1 MTATQNTG
9 MAPREDAAFTFTANG
24 KRFYPQSGARL
35 SYASRTAATLFLPG
49 MPSGLIASGDT
60 VTVKYNGST
69 VFAGTLKKYTE
80 RTTRGLTVLDMKFAD
95 RWDILERRVFRQEW
109 KVAGEG
115 GASVSTR
122 SARLVLNVDELG
134 LPVMLPGQIGEI
146 CSYGGIMNSDG
157 GIPNIALPA
166 DVTENLTCADAIR
179 RLLRLFPQV
188 VAYYNAERNVVQ
200 FSVPDTS
207 KSPGWL
213 SEGRILSSAKQYT
226 AHPVVGVDIATES
239 VDKVVVDA
247 DGATVDMRAYT
258 HQTAGNVN
266 SDDCLHVFMPLA
278 GGSAS
283 SSWESLEVTTE
294 EMPLLST
301 PSFWRDKHPR
311 LANVPLSAISISEA
325 GRSSTTYDR
334 ITSNDIGALR
344 AFGLNAEVVHCH
356 CKATVTTEDDVE
368 EELYLTMDFTMTDAS
383 PGRHTRQIG
392 SSSMAGETLPEGLA
406 GAILAQRSEDLEEED
421 VEIALGEAFPTVG
434 ETLDGLVCQTVE
446 VDCDSRVARLHFGHP
461 DYLSAEDMRSLLNGF
476 RGRAY
481 ASNIP
486 QRGNTD
492 PGAGEAVDV
501 AGGIQPL
508 TTTEF
513 APGTKA
519 KTTVK
524 SSSGGGSIVLD
535 STKVGSGKKVDVHNL
550 KFTPSGASGPTTVKV
565 LADQD
570 IEIPPKD
577 EGDGW
582 KDHESETDS
591 NVTFAERNDKLYVG
605 VYYT

>member
-35 SYASRTAATLFLPG
+35 SYASRTAATLFMPG

-60 VTVKYNGST
+60 VTVKYNGAT

-80 RTTRGLTVLDMKFAD
+80 RTTRGLTVLDMTCAD

-157 GIPNIALPA
+157 GIPYIALPA

-213 SEGRILSSAKQYT
+213 SEGRILSRAKQYT

-239 VDKVVVDA
+239 VDTVVVDE

-301 PSFWRDKHPR
+301 PRFWRDKHPR
-311 LANVPLSAISISEA
+311 LANVPLNAISISEA

-368 EELYLTMDFTMTDAS
+368 EDLYLTMDFTMTDAS
-383 PGRHTRQIG
+383 PGRHTRQTG

-406 GAILAQRSEDLEEED
+406 NALLAQRSGNLEGED
-421 VEIALGEAFPTVG
+421 VEIALGAAFPTVG

-446 VDCDSRVARLHFGHP
+446 VDCDARVARLHFGHP
-461 DYLSAEDMRSLLNGF
+461 AYLSAEDMRSLLNGF
-476 RGRAY
+476 RGRGY

-492 PGAGEAVDV
+492 PGAGAAVDV
-501 AGGIQPL
+501 AGGIHPL

-513 APGTKA
+513 SPGTKA
-519 KTTVK
+519 KTTIKHVDDAAK
-524 SSSGGGSIVLD
+524 SGTIVLD
-535 STKVGSGKKVDVHNL
+535 ADKVDSGKTLEVQETVFAD
-550 KFTPSGASGPTTVKV
+550 GTTGKA
-565 LADQD
+565 LATHKM
-570 IEIPPKD
+570 EIC
-577 EGDGW
+577 
-582 KDHESETDS
+582 
-591 NVTFAERNDKLYVG
+591 YV
-605 VYYT
+605 

>member
-1 MTATQNTG
+1 MTAEQNTG

-69 VFAGTLKKYTE
+69 VFAGTLAKYTE
-80 RTTRGLTVLDMKFAD
+80 RTTRGLTVLDMTCAD

-115 GASVSTR
+115 GASVTTR

-157 GIPNIALPA
+157 GIPNVALPA
-166 DVTENLTCADAIR
+166 DVTENITCADAIR

-213 SEGRILSSAKQYT
+213 SEGRILSRAKQYT

-239 VDKVVVDA
+239 VDTVVVDE

-301 PSFWRDKHPR
+301 PSFWQEKHPR

-383 PGRHTRQIG
+383 PGRHTRQTG

-406 GAILAQRSEDLEEED
+406 AALLAQRSGNLEGED
-421 VEIALGEAFPTVG
+421 VEIALCEAFPTVG
-434 ETLDGLVCQTVE
+434 ETLDDLICQTVE
-446 VDCDSRVARLHFGHP
+446 VDCDTRVARLHFGHP
-461 DYLSAEDMRSLLNGF
+461 AYLSAEDMRSLLNGF
-476 RGRAY
+476 RGHAY

-492 PGAGEAVDV
+492 PGAGAAVDV
-501 AGGIQPL
+501 AGGIMPL

-519 KTTVK
+519 KTTIKHVDDAAK
-524 SSSGGGSIVLD
+524 SGAIVLD
-535 STKVGSGKKVDVHNL
+535 ADKVDSGKTVEVQEAVFAD
-550 KFTPSGASGPTTVKV
+550 GTTGEV
-565 LADQD
+565 LATHKL
-570 IEIPPKD
+570 EIC
-577 EGDGW
+577 
-582 KDHESETDS
+582 
-591 NVTFAERNDKLYVG
+591 YV
-605 VYYT
+605 

>member
-1 MTATQNTG
+1 MTAEQNTG

-69 VFAGTLKKYTE
+69 VFAGTLAKYTE
-80 RTTRGLTVLDMKFAD
+80 RTTRGLTVLDMTCAD

-115 GASVSTR
+115 GASVTTR

-157 GIPNIALPA
+157 GIPNVALPA
-166 DVTENLTCADAIR
+166 DVTENITCADAIR

-213 SEGRILSSAKQYT
+213 SEGRILSRAKQYT

-239 VDKVVVDA
+239 VDTVVVDE

-301 PSFWRDKHPR
+301 PSFWQEKHPR
-311 LANVPLSAISISEA
+311 LANVPLSAISISDA

-383 PGRHTRQIG
+383 PGRHTRQTG

-406 GAILAQRSEDLEEED
+406 AALLAQRSGNLEGED
-421 VEIALGEAFPTVG
+421 VEIALCEAFPTVG
-434 ETLDGLVCQTVE
+434 ETLDDLICQTVE
-446 VDCDSRVARLHFGHP
+446 VDCDTRVARLHFGHP
-461 DYLSAEDMRSLLNGF
+461 AYLSAEDMRSLLNGF
-476 RGRAY
+476 RGHAY

-492 PGAGEAVDV
+492 PGAGAAVDV
-501 AGGIQPL
+501 AGGIMPL

-519 KTTVK
+519 KTTIKHVDDAAK
-524 SSSGGGSIVLD
+524 SGAIVLD
-535 STKVGSGKKVDVHNL
+535 ADKVDSGKTVEVQEAVFAD
-550 KFTPSGASGPTTVKV
+550 GTTGEV
-565 LADQD
+565 LATHKL
-570 IEIPPKD
+570 EIC
-577 EGDGW
+577 
-582 KDHESETDS
+582 
-591 NVTFAERNDKLYVG
+591 YV
-605 VYYT
+605 

>member
-49 MPSGLIASGDT
+49 IPSGLIASGDT
-60 VTVKYNGST
+60 VAVKYNGST
-69 VFAGTLKKYTE
+69 VFAGTLAKYTE
-80 RTTRGLTVLDMKFAD
+80 RTVRGLTVLDMTFAD

-115 GASVSTR
+115 GASVTTR

-134 LPVMLPGQIGEI
+134 LPVMLNGQISDI
-146 CSYGGIMNSDG
+146 CSYGGIMMSDG
-157 GIPNIALPA
+157 GIPYIALPA

-179 RLLRLFPQV
+179 RLLRLFPHV
-188 VAYYNAERNVVQ
+188 VAYYKAELNVVQ
-200 FSVPDTS
+200 FSVPDKN

-213 SEGRILSSAKQYT
+213 SEGRILSRARQYT

-239 VDKVVVDA
+239 VDTVVVDE

-283 SSWESLEVTTE
+283 SSWEALEVTTE

-301 PSFWRDKHPR
+301 PGFWKEKHPR
-311 LANVPLSAISISEA
+311 LANVPLTAISISEA

-383 PGRHTRQIG
+383 PGRHTRQTG

-406 GAILAQRSEDLEEED
+406 AALLAQRSGELEGED
-421 VEIALGEAFPTVG
+421 VEIALGEAFPAVG

-461 DYLSAEDMRSLLNGF
+461 AYLSAEDMRSLLNGF
-476 RGRAY
+476 RGRGY

-492 PGAGEAVDV
+492 PGAGAAVDV

-519 KTTVK
+519 KMTIKHVDDAAT
-524 SSSGGGSIVLD
+524 SGAIVLD
-535 STKVGSGKKVDVHNL
+535 ADKVDSGK
-550 KFTPSGASGPTTVKV
+550 TVEVQEAVFADGRKGKA
-565 LADQD
+565 LATHKL
-570 IEIPPKD
+570 EIC
-577 EGDGW
+577 
-582 KDHESETDS
+582 
-591 NVTFAERNDKLYVG
+591 YV
-605 VYYT
+605 

>member
-49 MPSGLIASGDT
+49 MPSGLIASKDT

-80 RTTRGLTVLDMKFAD
+80 RTTRGLTVLDMTLKD

-122 SARLVLNVDELG
+122 SARVVLNVDELG

-157 GIPNIALPA
+157 GIPYVALPA

-179 RLLRLFPQV
+179 RLLRLFPHV

-213 SEGRILSSAKQYT
+213 SEGRILSRAKQYT

-239 VDKVVVDA
+239 VDTVVVDE

-301 PSFWRDKHPR
+301 PRFWQEKHPR

-383 PGRHTRQIG
+383 PGRHTRQTG

-406 GAILAQRSEDLEEED
+406 AALLAQRSGNLEGED

-446 VDCDSRVARLHFGHP
+446 VDCDTRVARLHFGHP

-476 RGRAY
+476 RGRGY

-492 PGAGEAVDV
+492 PGAGAAVDV

-519 KTTVK
+519 KTTIKHVDDAAK
-524 SSSGGGSIVLD
+524 SGAIVLD
-535 STKVGSGKKVDVHNL
+535 ADKVDSGKTVEVQEVVFAD
-550 KFTPSGASGPTTVKV
+550 GTTGKA
-565 LADQD
+565 LATHKM
-570 IEIPPKD
+570 EIC
-577 EGDGW
+577 
-582 KDHESETDS
+582 
-591 NVTFAERNDKLYVG
+591 YV
-605 VYYT
+605 

>member
-1 MTATQNTG
+1 MTAEQNTG

-35 SYASRTAATLFLPG
+35 SYASRTAARLFLPG

-69 VFAGTLKKYTE
+69 VFAGTLAKYTE
-80 RTTRGLTVLDMKFAD
+80 RTTRGLTVLDMTVAD

-115 GASVSTR
+115 GASVTTR

-146 CSYGGIMNSDG
+146 CSYGGIMMADG
-157 GIPNIALPA
+157 GIPYVALPA

-213 SEGRILSSAKQYT
+213 SEGRILSRAKQYT

-239 VDKVVVDA
+239 VDKVVVDE

-258 HQTAGNVN
+258 HQTAGNVK

-301 PSFWRDKHPR
+301 PSFWQEKHPR

-356 CKATVTTEDDVE
+356 CKATVTTPDDVE

-383 PGRHTRQIG
+383 PGRHTRQTG
-392 SSSMAGETLPEGLA
+392 SSSMAGEMLPEGLA
-406 GAILAQRSEDLEEED
+406 AALLAQRSGDLEGED
-421 VEIALGEAFPTVG
+421 VEIALGAAFPTVG
-434 ETLDGLVCQTVE
+434 ETLDGLICQTVE
-446 VDCDSRVARLHFGHP
+446 VDCDTRVARLHFGHP
-461 DYLSAEDMRSLLNGF
+461 AYLSAEDMRSLLNGF

-492 PGAGEAVDV
+492 PGAGAAVDV

-513 APGTKA
+513 SPGTKA
-519 KTTVK
+519 KTTIKHVDDAAK
-524 SSSGGGSIVLD
+524 SGTIVLD
-535 STKVGSGKKVDVHNL
+535 ADKVDSGKTLEV
-550 KFTPSGASGPTTVKV
+550 
-565 LADQD
+565 QD
-570 IEIPPKD
+570 IVFSDGTMGKALATHKLEIC
-577 EGDGW
+577 
-582 KDHESETDS
+582 
-591 NVTFAERNDKLYVG
+591 YI
-605 VYYT
+605 

>member
-60 VTVKYNGST
+60 VMVKYNGST
-69 VFAGTLKKYTE
+69 VFAGTLAKYTE
-80 RTTRGLTVLDMKFAD
+80 RTTRGLTVLDMTCAD

-115 GASVSTR
+115 GASVTTR

-146 CSYGGIMNSDG
+146 CSYGGIMMSDG
-157 GIPNIALPA
+157 GIPYVALPA

-179 RLLRLFPQV
+179 RLLRWFPQV

-213 SEGRILSSAKQYT
+213 SEGRILSRAKQYT

-239 VDKVVVDA
+239 VDTVVVDK

-283 SSWESLEVTTE
+283 TSWESLEVTTE

-301 PSFWRDKHPR
+301 PRFWQEKHPR

-344 AFGLNAEVVHCH
+344 AFGLNAEIVHCH

-383 PGRHTRQIG
+383 PGRHTRQTG

-406 GAILAQRSEDLEEED
+406 AALLAQRSGELEGED

-446 VDCDSRVARLHFGHP
+446 VDCDTRVARLHFGHP

-492 PGAGEAVDV
+492 PGAGAAVDV

-519 KTTVK
+519 KTTIKHVDDAAT
-524 SSSGGGSIVLD
+524 SGAIVLD
-535 STKVGSGKKVDVHNL
+535 ADKVDSGKTLEVQEAVFAD
-550 KFTPSGASGPTTVKV
+550 GTTGKA
-565 LADQD
+565 LATHKM
-570 IEIPPKD
+570 EIC
-577 EGDGW
+577 
-582 KDHESETDS
+582 
-591 NVTFAERNDKLYVG
+591 YV
-605 VYYT
+605 

>member
-1 MTATQNTG
+1 MTAEQNTG

-69 VFAGTLKKYTE
+69 VFAGTLAKYTE
-80 RTTRGLTVLDMKFAD
+80 RTTRGLTVLDMTCAD

-115 GASVSTR
+115 GASVTTR

-157 GIPNIALPA
+157 GIPNVALPA
-166 DVTENLTCADAIR
+166 DVTENITCADAIR

-213 SEGRILSSAKQYT
+213 SEGRILSRAKQYT

-239 VDKVVVDA
+239 VDTVVVDE

-301 PSFWRDKHPR
+301 PSFWQEKHPR
-311 LANVPLSAISISEA
+311 LANVPLSAISISDA

-383 PGRHTRQIG
+383 PGRHTRQTG

-406 GAILAQRSEDLEEED
+406 AALLAQRSGNLEGED
-421 VEIALGEAFPTVG
+421 VEIALCEAFPTVG
-434 ETLDGLVCQTVE
+434 ETLDDLICQTVE
-446 VDCDSRVARLHFGHP
+446 VDCDTRVARLHFGHP
-461 DYLSAEDMRSLLNGF
+461 AYLSAEDMRSLLNGF
-476 RGRAY
+476 RGHAY

-492 PGAGEAVDV
+492 PGAGAAVDV

-513 APGTKA
+513 SPGTKA
-519 KTTVK
+519 KMTIKHVDDAAK
-524 SSSGGGSIVLD
+524 SGTIVLD
-535 STKVGSGKKVDVHNL
+535 ADKVDSGKTLEVQEAVFAD
-550 KFTPSGASGPTTVKV
+550 GTTGKA
-565 LADQD
+565 LATHKM
-570 IEIPPKD
+570 EIC
-577 EGDGW
+577 
-582 KDHESETDS
+582 
-591 NVTFAERNDKLYVG
+591 YV
-605 VYYT
+605 

>member
-69 VFAGTLKKYTE
+69 VFAGTLAKYTE
-80 RTTRGLTVLDMKFAD
+80 RTTRGLTVLDMTFAD

-115 GASVSTR
+115 GASVTTR
-122 SARLVLNVDELG
+122 SARLVLNVDALG
-134 LPVMLPGQIGEI
+134 SGPVMLNGQIGEI
-146 CSYGGIMNSDG
+146 CSYGGIMSSDG
-157 GIPNIALPA
+157 GIPYIALPA
-166 DVTENLTCADAIR
+166 DVTENITCADAIR
-179 RLLRLFPQV
+179 RLLRWFPQV

-213 SEGRILSSAKQYT
+213 SEGRILSRAKQYT

-239 VDKVVVDA
+239 VDTVVVDA

-266 SDDCLHVFMPLA
+266 ADDCLHVFMPLA

-283 SSWESLEVTTE
+283 TSWESLEVTTE
-294 EMPLLST
+294 DNPDESDHL
-301 PSFWRDKHPR
+301 WWEEKHPR
-311 LANVPLSAISISEA
+311 LHNIGSAVVSVVSS
-325 GRSSTTYDR
+325 GRSSSTYER
-334 ITSNDIGALR
+334 IAKNDVGALR
-344 AFGLNAEVVHCH
+344 AFGFGAEVVRFWAIV
-356 CKATVTTEDDVE
+356 KVESEDDVE

-383 PGRHTRQIG
+383 PGRHTRQTG
-392 SSSMAGETLPEGLA
+392 SSSIAGETLPEGLA
-406 GAILAQRSEDLEEED
+406 AALLAQRSGELEGED
-421 VEIALGEAFPTVG
+421 VEIALGEAFPLVG

-461 DYLSAEDMRSLLNGF
+461 AYLSAEDMRSLLNGF

-486 QRGNTD
+486 QRDNTD
-492 PGAGEAVDV
+492 PSAGAAVDV
-501 AGGIQPL
+501 AGGIMPL
-508 TTTEF
+508 TATEF
-513 APGTKA
+513 SPGTKA
-519 KTTVK
+519 KTTIKHMDDAAK
-524 SSSGGGSIVLD
+524 SGTIVLD
-535 STKVGSGKKVDVHNL
+535 ADKVDSGKTVEVKEAVFAD
-550 KFTPSGASGPTTVKV
+550 GTTGKV
-565 LADQD
+565 LATHKL
-570 IEIPPKD
+570 EIC
-577 EGDGW
+577 
-582 KDHESETDS
+582 
-591 NVTFAERNDKLYVG
+591 YI
-605 VYYT
+605 

>member
-1 MTATQNTG
+1 MTADQNTG

-49 MPSGLIASGDT
+49 MPSGLIASKDT
-60 VTVKYNGST
+60 VTVKYNGTT
-69 VFAGTLKKYTE
+69 VFAGTLAKYTE
-80 RTTRGLTVLDMKFAD
+80 RTVRGLTVLDMKFAD

-115 GASVSTR
+115 GASVTTR

-146 CSYGGIMNSDG
+146 CSYGGIMMADG
-157 GIPNIALPA
+157 GIPYIALPA

-207 KSPGWL
+207 QSPGWL
-213 SEGRILSSAKQYT
+213 SEGRILSRAKQYT

-239 VDKVVVDA
+239 VDTVVVDK

-283 SSWESLEVTTE
+283 TSWESLEVTTE

-368 EELYLTMDFTMTDAS
+368 EDLYLTMDFTMTDAS
-383 PGRHTRQIG
+383 PGRHTRQTG

-406 GAILAQRSEDLEEED
+406 AALLAQRSGELEGED

-492 PGAGEAVDV
+492 PGAGAAVDV

-519 KTTVK
+519 KTTIKHVDDAAT
-524 SSSGGGSIVLD
+524 SGAIVLD
-535 STKVGSGKKVDVHNL
+535 ADKVDSGKTLEVQEAVFAD
-550 KFTPSGASGPTTVKV
+550 GTTGKA
-565 LADQD
+565 LATHKM
-570 IEIPPKD
+570 EIC
-577 EGDGW
+577 
-582 KDHESETDS
+582 
-591 NVTFAERNDKLYVG
+591 YV
-605 VYYT
+605 

>member
-49 MPSGLIASGDT
+49 MPSGLIASKDT

-80 RTTRGLTVLDMKFAD
+80 RTTRGLTVLDMTVAD

-122 SARLVLNVDELG
+122 SARVVLNVDELG

-157 GIPNIALPA
+157 GIPYVALPA

-179 RLLRLFPQV
+179 RLLRLFPHV

-213 SEGRILSSAKQYT
+213 SEGRILSRAKQYT

-239 VDKVVVDA
+239 VDTVVVDE

-301 PSFWRDKHPR
+301 PRFWQEKHPR

-383 PGRHTRQIG
+383 PGRHTRQTG

-406 GAILAQRSEDLEEED
+406 AALLAQRSGNLEGED

-446 VDCDSRVARLHFGHP
+446 VDCDTRVARLHFGHP

-476 RGRAY
+476 RGRGY

-492 PGAGEAVDV
+492 PGAGAAVDV

-513 APGTKA
+513 SPGTKA
-519 KTTVK
+519 KTTIKHVDDAAK
-524 SSSGGGSIVLD
+524 SGAIVLD
-535 STKVGSGKKVDVHNL
+535 ADKVDSGKTVEVQEVVFAD
-550 KFTPSGASGPTTVKV
+550 GTTGKA
-565 LADQD
+565 LATHKM
-570 IEIPPKD
+570 EIC
-577 EGDGW
+577 
-582 KDHESETDS
+582 
-591 NVTFAERNDKLYVG
+591 YV
-605 VYYT
+605 

>member
-60 VTVKYNGST
+60 VTVKYNGTT
-69 VFAGTLKKYTE
+69 VFAGTLSKYTE
-80 RTTRGLTVLDMKFAD
+80 RTVRGLTVLDTTFKD

-115 GASVSTR
+115 GASVTTR

-146 CSYGGIMNSDG
+146 CSYGGIMMADG
-157 GIPNIALPA
+157 GIPYIALPA
-166 DVTENLTCADAIR
+166 DVKENITCADAIR

-213 SEGRILSSAKQYT
+213 SEGRILSRAKQYT

-239 VDKVVVDA
+239 VDKVVVDE

-283 SSWESLEVTTE
+283 TSWESLEVTTE

-301 PSFWRDKHPR
+301 PRFWQEKHPR

-383 PGRHTRQIG
+383 PGRHTRQTG

-406 GAILAQRSEDLEEED
+406 AALLAQRSGNLEGED
-421 VEIALGEAFPTVG
+421 VEIALGAAFPTVG

-446 VDCDSRVARLHFGHP
+446 VDCDARVARLHFGHP

-519 KTTVK
+519 KTTIKHVDDAAT
-524 SSSGGGSIVLD
+524 SGAIVLD
-535 STKVGSGKKVDVHNL
+535 ADKVDSGKTLEVQEAVFAD
-550 KFTPSGASGPTTVKV
+550 GTTGKA
-565 LADQD
+565 LATHKL
-570 IEIPPKD
+570 EIC
-577 EGDGW
+577 
-582 KDHESETDS
+582 
-591 NVTFAERNDKLYVG
+591 YV
-605 VYYT
+605 

>member
-1 MTATQNTG
+1 MTAEQNTG

-60 VTVKYNGST
+60 VTVKYNGTT
-69 VFAGTLKKYTE
+69 VFAGTLSKYTE
-80 RTTRGLTVLDMKFAD
+80 RTVRGLTVLDTTFKD

-146 CSYGGIMNSDG
+146 CSYGGIMSSDG
-157 GIPNIALPA
+157 GIPYVALPA

-213 SEGRILSSAKQYT
+213 SEGRILSRAKQYT

-239 VDKVVVDA
+239 VDKVVVDE

-301 PSFWRDKHPR
+301 PSFWQEKHPR

-383 PGRHTRQIG
+383 PGRHTRQTG

-406 GAILAQRSEDLEEED
+406 AALLAQRSGELEGED

-446 VDCDSRVARLHFGHP
+446 VDCDTRVARLHFGHP
-461 DYLSAEDMRSLLNGF
+461 AYLSAEDMRSLLNGF

-492 PGAGEAVDV
+492 PGAGAAVDV
-501 AGGIQPL
+501 AGGIMPL

-519 KTTVK
+519 KTTIKHVDDAAK
-524 SSSGGGSIVLD
+524 SGAIVLD
-535 STKVGSGKKVDVHNL
+535 ADKVDSGKTLEVQEAVFAD
-550 KFTPSGASGPTTVKV
+550 GTTGKA
-565 LADQD
+565 LATHKM
-570 IEIPPKD
+570 EIC
-577 EGDGW
+577 
-582 KDHESETDS
+582 
-591 NVTFAERNDKLYVG
+591 YV
-605 VYYT
+605 

>member
-9 MAPREDAAFTFTANG
+9 MAPREDAAFVFTASG

-49 MPSGLIASGDT
+49 MPSGLIASKDT
-60 VTVKYNGST
+60 VTVKYNGTT
-69 VFAGTLKKYTE
+69 VFAGTLAKYTE
-80 RTTRGLTVLDMKFAD
+80 RTVRGLTVLDMKFAD

-115 GASVSTR
+115 GASVTTR

-146 CSYGGIMNSDG
+146 CSYGGIMMADG
-157 GIPNIALPA
+157 GIPYIALPA
-166 DVTENLTCADAIR
+166 DVTENITCADAIR

-207 KSPGWL
+207 QSPGWL
-213 SEGRILSSAKQYT
+213 SEGRILSRAKQYT

-239 VDKVVVDA
+239 VDTVVVDK

-283 SSWESLEVTTE
+283 TSWESLEVTTE

-368 EELYLTMDFTMTDAS
+368 EDLYLTMDFTMTDAS
-383 PGRHTRQIG
+383 PGRHTRQTG

-406 GAILAQRSEDLEEED
+406 AALLAQRSGELEGED

-434 ETLDGLVCQTVE
+434 ETLDDLVCQTVE
-446 VDCDSRVARLHFGHP
+446 VDCDTRVARLHFGHP
-461 DYLSAEDMRSLLNGF
+461 AYLSAEDMRSLLNGF

-492 PGAGEAVDV
+492 PGAGAAVDV

-519 KTTVK
+519 KTTIKHVDDAAT
-524 SSSGGGSIVLD
+524 SGAIVLD
-535 STKVGSGKKVDVHNL
+535 ADKVDSGKTLEVQEAVFAD
-550 KFTPSGASGPTTVKV
+550 GTTGKA
-565 LADQD
+565 LATHKM
-570 IEIPPKD
+570 EIC
-577 EGDGW
+577 
-582 KDHESETDS
+582 
-591 NVTFAERNDKLYVG
+591 YV
-605 VYYT
+605 

>member
-60 VTVKYNGST
+60 VTVKYNGAT
-69 VFAGTLKKYTE
+69 VFAGTLAKYTE
-80 RTTRGLTVLDMKFAD
+80 RTTRGLTVLGMAFAD
-95 RWDILERRVFRQEW
+95 GWDVLERRVFRQEW

-115 GASVSTR
+115 GASVTTR

-134 LPVMLPGQIGEI
+134 LPVMLPGQIGDI
-146 CSYGGIMNSDG
+146 CSYGGIMMSDG
-157 GIPNIALPA
+157 GIPNVALPA
-166 DVTENLTCADAIR
+166 DVAENLTCADAIR
-179 RLLRLFPQV
+179 RLLRLFPHV

-213 SEGRILSSAKQYT
+213 SEGRILSRARQYT

-239 VDKVVVDA
+239 VDTVVVDE

-301 PSFWRDKHPR
+301 PGFWKEKHPR

-383 PGRHTRQIG
+383 PGRHTRQTG

-406 GAILAQRSEDLEEED
+406 AALLAQRSGELEGED
-421 VEIALGEAFPTVG
+421 VEIALGKAFPTVG
-434 ETLDGLVCQTVE
+434 ETLDGLICQTVE
-446 VDCDSRVARLHFGHP
+446 VDCDARVARLHFGHP
-461 DYLSAEDMRSLLNGF
+461 AYLSAEDMRSLLNGF

-492 PGAGEAVDV
+492 PGDGEAVDV

-519 KTTVK
+519 KTTIKHVDDAAT
-524 SSSGGGSIVLD
+524 SGAIVLD
-535 STKVGSGKKVDVHNL
+535 ADKVDSGKTLEVQEAVFAD
-550 KFTPSGASGPTTVKV
+550 GTTGKA
-565 LADQD
+565 LATHKM
-570 IEIPPKD
+570 EIC
-577 EGDGW
+577 
-582 KDHESETDS
+582 
-591 NVTFAERNDKLYVG
+591 YV
-605 VYYT
+605 

>member
-1 MTATQNTG
+1 MTAEQNTG

-49 MPSGLIASGDT
+49 MPSGLIASKDT
-60 VTVKYNGST
+60 VTVKYNGTT
-69 VFAGTLKKYTE
+69 VFAGTLAKYTE
-80 RTTRGLTVLDMKFAD
+80 RTVRGLTVLDMKFAD

-115 GASVSTR
+115 GASVTTR

-157 GIPNIALPA
+157 GIPNVALPA
-166 DVTENLTCADAIR
+166 DVTENITCADAIR

-213 SEGRILSSAKQYT
+213 SEGRILSRAKQYT

-239 VDKVVVDA
+239 VDTVVVDE

-283 SSWESLEVTTE
+283 TSWESLEVTTE

-301 PSFWRDKHPR
+301 PSFWQEKHPR
-311 LANVPLSAISISEA
+311 LANVPLSAISISDA

-383 PGRHTRQIG
+383 PGRHTRQTG

-406 GAILAQRSEDLEEED
+406 AALLAQRSGELEGED
-421 VEIALGEAFPTVG
+421 VEIALGAAFPTVG

-492 PGAGEAVDV
+492 PGAGAAVDV

-513 APGTKA
+513 APGTKS
-519 KTTVK
+519 KTTIKHVDDAAT
-524 SSSGGGSIVLD
+524 SGAIVLD
-535 STKVGSGKKVDVHNL
+535 ADKVDSGKTLEVQEAVFAD
-550 KFTPSGASGPTTVKV
+550 GTTGKA
-565 LADQD
+565 LATHKM
-570 IEIPPKD
+570 EIC
-577 EGDGW
+577 
-582 KDHESETDS
+582 
-591 NVTFAERNDKLYVG
+591 YV
-605 VYYT
+605 

>member
-9 MAPREDAAFTFTANG
+9 MAPREDSAFTFTANG

-49 MPSGLIASGDT
+49 MPSGLIASKDT

-69 VFAGTLKKYTE
+69 VFAGTLSKYTE
-80 RTTRGLTVLDMKFAD
+80 RTMRGLTVLDMTFAD
-95 RWDILERRVFRQEW
+95 GWDILERRVFRQTW
-109 KVAGEG
+109 KVAGGG
-115 GASVSTR
+115 GASVETS
-122 SARLVLNVDELG
+122 SARVVLNVDALG
-134 LPVMLPGQIGEI
+134 LPVTLSAQINDV
-146 CSYGGIMNSDG
+146 CSEGGCMMSDG
-157 GIPNIALPA
+157 GIPAVTLPSDVAENI
-166 DVTENLTCADAIR
+166 TCADAIR
-179 RLLRLFPQV
+179 RLLRLFPHV
-188 VAYYNAERNVVQ
+188 VAYYDAQGGVVE
-200 FSVPDTS
+200 FSIPNTS

-213 SEGRILSSAKQYT
+213 SEGRILSRSKQYT

-239 VDKVVVDA
+239 VDTVVVGA

-266 SDDCLHVFMPLA
+266 ADDCLHVFMPLA

-301 PSFWRDKHPR
+301 PRFWKEKHPR
-311 LANVPLSAISISEA
+311 LANVALNAISISEA

-334 ITSNDIGALR
+334 ITSNDIGSLR

-383 PGRHTRQIG
+383 PGRHTRQTG

-406 GAILAQRSEDLEEED
+406 AAILAQRSGELEGED

-446 VDCDSRVARLHFGHP
+446 VDCDSRVARLNFGHP
-461 DYLSAEDMRSLLNGF
+461 AYLSAEDMRNLLNGF
-476 RGRAY
+476 RGRGY
-481 ASNIP
+481 ASNVP
-486 QRGNTD
+486 QRDNTD
-492 PGAGEAVDV
+492 PGAGAAVAV

-513 APGTKA
+513 SPGTKA
-519 KTTVK
+519 KTTIKHVDDAAK
-524 SSSGGGSIVLD
+524 SGTIVLD
-535 STKVGSGKKVDVHNL
+535 ADKVDSGKTVEVQEAVFAD
-550 KFTPSGASGPTTVKV
+550 GTTGKA
-565 LADQD
+565 LATQAL
-570 IEIPPKD
+570 EIC
-577 EGDGW
+577 
-582 KDHESETDS
+582 
-591 NVTFAERNDKLYVG
+591 YV
-605 VYYT
+605 

>member
-1 MTATQNTG
+1 MTAEQNTG

-60 VTVKYNGST
+60 VTVKYNGTT

-80 RTTRGLTVLDMKFAD
+80 RTTRGLTVLDMTVAD

-122 SARLVLNVDELG
+122 SARVVLNVDELG

-146 CSYGGIMNSDG
+146 CSYGGIMMSDG
-157 GIPNIALPA
+157 GIPYVALPA

-179 RLLRLFPQV
+179 RLLRLFPHV

-213 SEGRILSSAKQYT
+213 SEGRILSRAKQYT

-239 VDKVVVDA
+239 VDKVVVDE
-247 DGATVDMRAYT
+247 DGTAVDMRAYT

-301 PSFWRDKHPR
+301 PRFWKEKHPR
-311 LANVPLSAISISEA
+311 LANVALSAISISEA

-344 AFGLNAEVVHCH
+344 AFGLNAEIVHCH

-383 PGRHTRQIG
+383 PGRHTRQTG

-406 GAILAQRSEDLEEED
+406 AALLAQRSGNLEGED
-421 VEIALGEAFPTVG
+421 VEIALGAAFPTVG

-446 VDCDSRVARLHFGHP
+446 VDCDARVARLHFGHP
-461 DYLSAEDMRSLLNGF
+461 AYLSAEDMRSLMNGF
-476 RGRAY
+476 RGRGY

-492 PGAGEAVDV
+492 PGAGAAVDV

-513 APGTKA
+513 SPGTKA
-519 KTTVK
+519 KMTIKHVDDAAK
-524 SSSGGGSIVLD
+524 SGTIVLD
-535 STKVGSGKKVDVHNL
+535 ADKVDSGKTLEVQEAVFAD
-550 KFTPSGASGPTTVKV
+550 GTTGKA
-565 LADQD
+565 LATHKM
-570 IEIPPKD
+570 EIC
-577 EGDGW
+577 
-582 KDHESETDS
+582 
-591 NVTFAERNDKLYVG
+591 YV
-605 VYYT
+605 

>member
-1 MTATQNTG
+1 MTADQNTG

-49 MPSGLIASGDT
+49 MPSGLIASKDT
-60 VTVKYNGST
+60 VTVKYNGTT
-69 VFAGTLKKYTE
+69 VFAGTLAKYTE
-80 RTTRGLTVLDMKFAD
+80 RTVRGLTVLDMKFAD

-115 GASVSTR
+115 GASVTTR

-146 CSYGGIMNSDG
+146 CSYGGIMMADG
-157 GIPNIALPA
+157 GIPYIALPA
-166 DVTENLTCADAIR
+166 DVTENITCADAIR

-207 KSPGWL
+207 QSPGWL
-213 SEGRILSSAKQYT
+213 SEGRILSRAKQYT

-239 VDKVVVDA
+239 VDTVVVDK

-283 SSWESLEVTTE
+283 TSWESLEVTTE

-368 EELYLTMDFTMTDAS
+368 EDLYLTMDFTMTDAS
-383 PGRHTRQIG
+383 PGRHTRQTG

-406 GAILAQRSEDLEEED
+406 AALLAQRSGELEGED

-434 ETLDGLVCQTVE
+434 ETLDDLVCQTVE
-446 VDCDSRVARLHFGHP
+446 VDCDTRVARLHFGHP

-476 RGRAY
+476 RGRGY

-519 KTTVK
+519 KTTIKHVDDAAT
-524 SSSGGGSIVLD
+524 SGAIVLD
-535 STKVGSGKKVDVHNL
+535 ADKVDSGKTLEVQEAVFAD
-550 KFTPSGASGPTTVKV
+550 GTTGKA
-565 LADQD
+565 LATHKM
-570 IEIPPKD
+570 EIC
-577 EGDGW
+577 
-582 KDHESETDS
+582 
-591 NVTFAERNDKLYVG
+591 YV
-605 VYYT
+605 

>member
-60 VTVKYNGST
+60 VTVKYNGTT
-69 VFAGTLKKYTE
+69 VFAGTLSKYTE
-80 RTTRGLTVLDMKFAD
+80 RTVRGLTVLDTTFKD

-115 GASVSTR
+115 GASVTTR

-146 CSYGGIMNSDG
+146 CSYGGIMMADG
-157 GIPNIALPA
+157 GIPYIALPA
-166 DVTENLTCADAIR
+166 DVKENITCADAIR

-213 SEGRILSSAKQYT
+213 SEGRILSRAKQYT

-239 VDKVVVDA
+239 VDKVVVDE

-301 PSFWRDKHPR
+301 PSFWQEKHPR

-383 PGRHTRQIG
+383 PGRHTRQTG

-406 GAILAQRSEDLEEED
+406 AALLAQRSGNLEGED
-421 VEIALGEAFPTVG
+421 VEIALGAAFPTVG
-434 ETLDGLVCQTVE
+434 ETLDDLICQTVE
-446 VDCDSRVARLHFGHP
+446 VDCDTRVARLHFGHP
-461 DYLSAEDMRSLLNGF
+461 AYLSAEDMRSLLNGF

-519 KTTVK
+519 KTTIKHVDDAAT
-524 SSSGGGSIVLD
+524 SGAIVLD
-535 STKVGSGKKVDVHNL
+535 ADKVDSGKTLEVQEAVFAD
-550 KFTPSGASGPTTVKV
+550 GTTGKA
-565 LADQD
+565 LATHKL
-570 IEIPPKD
+570 EIC
-577 EGDGW
+577 
-582 KDHESETDS
+582 
-591 NVTFAERNDKLYVG
+591 YV
-605 VYYT
+605 

>member
-1 MTATQNTG
+1 MTAEQNTG

-69 VFAGTLKKYTE
+69 VFAGTLAKYTE
-80 RTTRGLTVLDMKFAD
+80 RTTRGLTVLDMTCAD

-115 GASVSTR
+115 GASVTTR

-157 GIPNIALPA
+157 GIPNVALPA
-166 DVTENLTCADAIR
+166 DVTENITCADAIR

-213 SEGRILSSAKQYT
+213 SEGRILSRAKQYT

-239 VDKVVVDA
+239 VDTVVVDE

-301 PSFWRDKHPR
+301 PSFWQEKHPR

-383 PGRHTRQIG
+383 PGRHTRQTG

-406 GAILAQRSEDLEEED
+406 AALLAQRSGNLEGED
-421 VEIALGEAFPTVG
+421 VEIALCEAFPTVG
-434 ETLDGLVCQTVE
+434 ETLDDLICQTVE
-446 VDCDSRVARLHFGHP
+446 VDCDTRVARLHFGHP
-461 DYLSAEDMRSLLNGF
+461 AYLSAEDMRSLLNGF
-476 RGRAY
+476 RGHAY

-492 PGAGEAVDV
+492 PGAGAAVDV
-501 AGGIQPL
+501 AGGIMPL

-519 KTTVK
+519 KTTIKHVDDAAK
-524 SSSGGGSIVLD
+524 SGTIVLD
-535 STKVGSGKKVDVHNL
+535 ADKVDSGKTVEVQEAVFAD
-550 KFTPSGASGPTTVKV
+550 GTTGEV
-565 LADQD
+565 LATHKL
-570 IEIPPKD
+570 EIC
-577 EGDGW
+577 
-582 KDHESETDS
+582 
-591 NVTFAERNDKLYVG
+591 YV
-605 VYYT
+605 

>member
-49 MPSGLIASGDT
+49 IPSGLIASGDT
-60 VTVKYNGST
+60 VAVKYNGST
-69 VFAGTLKKYTE
+69 VFAGTLAKYTE
-80 RTTRGLTVLDMKFAD
+80 RTVRGLTVLDMKFAD

-115 GASVSTR
+115 GASVTTR

-134 LPVMLPGQIGEI
+134 LPVMLNGQISDI
-146 CSYGGIMNSDG
+146 CSYGGIMMSDG
-157 GIPNIALPA
+157 GIPYIALPA

-179 RLLRLFPQV
+179 RLLRLFPHV
-188 VAYYNAERNVVQ
+188 VAYYKAELNVVQ

-213 SEGRILSSAKQYT
+213 SEGRILSRARQYT

-239 VDKVVVDA
+239 VDTVVVDE

-294 EMPLLST
+294 EMPPLST
-301 PSFWRDKHPR
+301 PGFWKEKHPR
-311 LANVPLSAISISEA
+311 LANVPLTAISISEA

-383 PGRHTRQIG
+383 PGRHTRQTG

-406 GAILAQRSEDLEEED
+406 AALLAQRSGELEGED
-421 VEIALGEAFPTVG
+421 VEIALGEAFPAVG

-461 DYLSAEDMRSLLNGF
+461 AYLSAEDMRSLLNGF
-476 RGRAY
+476 RGRGY

-492 PGAGEAVDV
+492 PGAGAAVDV

-519 KTTVK
+519 KMTIKHVDDAAT
-524 SSSGGGSIVLD
+524 SGAIVLD
-535 STKVGSGKKVDVHNL
+535 ADKVDSGK
-550 KFTPSGASGPTTVKV
+550 TVEVQEAVFADGRKGKA
-565 LADQD
+565 LATHKL
-570 IEIPPKD
+570 EIC
-577 EGDGW
+577 
-582 KDHESETDS
+582 
-591 NVTFAERNDKLYVG
+591 YV
-605 VYYT
+605 

>member
-9 MAPREDAAFTFTANG
+9 MAPREDSAFTFTANG
-24 KRFYPQSGARL
+24 TRFYPQSGARL

-49 MPSGLIASGDT
+49 MPSGLIASSDT

-69 VFAGTLKKYTE
+69 VFAGTLSKYTE
-80 RTTRGLTVLDMKFAD
+80 RTVRGLTVLDMTFAD
-95 RWDILERRVFRQEW
+95 GWDILERRVFRQTW
-109 KVAGEG
+109 KVAGAG
-115 GASVSTR
+115 GASVDTS
-122 SARLVLNVDELG
+122 SARVVLNVDALG
-134 LPVMLPGQIGEI
+134 LPVTLTAQINDV
-146 CSYGGIMNSDG
+146 CSEGGCMMADG
-157 GIPNIALPA
+157 GIPAVTLPSDVAENI
-166 DVTENLTCADAIR
+166 TCADAIR
-179 RLLRLFPQV
+179 RLLRLFPHV
-188 VAYYNAERNVVQ
+188 VAYYDAQGGVVE
-200 FSVPDTS
+200 FSIPNTS

-213 SEGRILSSAKQYT
+213 SEGRILSRSKQYT

-239 VDKVVVDA
+239 VDTVVVGA

-266 SDDCLHVFMPLA
+266 ADDCLHVFMPLA

-301 PSFWRDKHPR
+301 PRFWKEKHPR
-311 LANVPLSAISISEA
+311 LANVALNAISISEA

-334 ITSNDIGALR
+334 ITSNDIGSLR

-356 CKATVTTEDDVE
+356 CKATVTTEDDIE

-383 PGRHTRQIG
+383 PGRHTRQTG

-406 GAILAQRSEDLEEED
+406 AALLAQRSGNLEGED
-421 VEIALGEAFPTVG
+421 VEIALGKAFPTVG

-461 DYLSAEDMRSLLNGF
+461 AYLSAEDMRNLLNGF
-476 RGRAY
+476 RGRGY

-492 PGAGEAVDV
+492 PGAGAAVAV

-513 APGTKA
+513 SPGTKS
-519 KTTVK
+519 KTTIKHVDDAAK
-524 SSSGGGSIVLD
+524 SGTIVLD
-535 STKVGSGKKVDVHNL
+535 ADKVDSGKTVEVQDAV
-550 KFTPSGASGPTTVKV
+550 FADGTTGKA
-565 LADQD
+565 LATQAL
-570 IEIPPKD
+570 EIC
-577 EGDGW
+577 
-582 KDHESETDS
+582 
-591 NVTFAERNDKLYVG
+591 YV
-605 VYYT
+605 

>member
-69 VFAGTLKKYTE
+69 VFAGTLAKYTE
-80 RTTRGLTVLDMKFAD
+80 RTTRGLTVLDMTLKD

-115 GASVSTR
+115 GASVTTR

-146 CSYGGIMNSDG
+146 CSYGWIMMSDG
-157 GIPNIALPA
+157 GIPYVALPA
-166 DVTENLTCADAIR
+166 DVTENITCADAIR

-213 SEGRILSSAKQYT
+213 SEGRILSRAKQYT

-239 VDKVVVDA
+239 VDTVVVDD

-301 PSFWRDKHPR
+301 PRFWQEKHPR

-325 GRSSTTYDR
+325 GRSSTKYDR

-344 AFGLNAEVVHCH
+344 AFGLNAEIVHCH

-383 PGRHTRQIG
+383 PGRHTRQTG

-406 GAILAQRSEDLEEED
+406 AALLAQRSGELEGED

-476 RGRAY
+476 RGRGY

-492 PGAGEAVDV
+492 PGAGEAVEV

-513 APGTKA
+513 SPGTKA
-519 KTTVK
+519 KTTIKHVDDAAK
-524 SSSGGGSIVLD
+524 SGAIVLD
-535 STKVGSGKKVDVHNL
+535 ADKVDSGKTLEVQEAVFAD
-550 KFTPSGASGPTTVKV
+550 GTTGKA
-565 LADQD
+565 LATHKL
-570 IEIPPKD
+570 EIC
-577 EGDGW
+577 
-582 KDHESETDS
+582 
-591 NVTFAERNDKLYVG
+591 YV
-605 VYYT
+605 

>member
-60 VTVKYNGST
+60 VTVKYNGTT
-69 VFAGTLKKYTE
+69 VFAGTLSKYTE
-80 RTTRGLTVLDMKFAD
+80 RTVRGLTVLDTTFKD

-115 GASVSTR
+115 GASVTTR

-146 CSYGGIMNSDG
+146 CSYGGIMMADG
-157 GIPNIALPA
+157 GIPYIALPA
-166 DVTENLTCADAIR
+166 DVKENITCADAIR

-213 SEGRILSSAKQYT
+213 SEGRILSRAKQYT

-239 VDKVVVDA
+239 VDKVVVDE

-283 SSWESLEVTTE
+283 TSWESLEVTTE

-301 PSFWRDKHPR
+301 PSFWQEKHPR

-383 PGRHTRQIG
+383 PGRHTRQTG

-406 GAILAQRSEDLEEED
+406 AALLAQRSGNLEGED
-421 VEIALGEAFPTVG
+421 VEIALGAAFPTVG

-446 VDCDSRVARLHFGHP
+446 VDCDTRVARLHFGHP
-461 DYLSAEDMRSLLNGF
+461 AYLSAEDMRSLLNGF

-519 KTTVK
+519 KTTIKHVDDAAT
-524 SSSGGGSIVLD
+524 SGAIVLD
-535 STKVGSGKKVDVHNL
+535 ADKVDSGKTLEVQEAVFAD
-550 KFTPSGASGPTTVKV
+550 GTTGKA
-565 LADQD
+565 LATHKL
-570 IEIPPKD
+570 EIC
-577 EGDGW
+577 
-582 KDHESETDS
+582 
-591 NVTFAERNDKLYVG
+591 YV
-605 VYYT
+605 

>member
-1 MTATQNTG
+1 MTADQNTG

-80 RTTRGLTVLDMKFAD
+80 RTTRGLTVLDMTFAD

-115 GASVSTR
+115 GASVTTR

-134 LPVMLPGQIGEI
+134 LPVMLNGQICEI
-146 CSYGGIMNSDG
+146 CSYGGIMSSDG
-157 GIPNIALPA
+157 GIPYVALPA

-213 SEGRILSSAKQYT
+213 SEGRILSRAKQYT

-239 VDKVVVDA
+239 VDTVVVDE

-266 SDDCLHVFMPLA
+266 ADDCLHVFMPLA

-283 SSWESLEVTTE
+283 TSWESLEVTTE

-301 PSFWRDKHPR
+301 PRFWRDKHPR
-311 LANVPLSAISISEA
+311 LANVALTAISISEA
-325 GRSSTTYDR
+325 GRSSTKYDR

-344 AFGLNAEVVHCH
+344 AFGLNAEIVHCH

-383 PGRHTRQIG
+383 PGRHTRQTG

-406 GAILAQRSEDLEEED
+406 AALLAQRSGNLEGED
-421 VEIALGEAFPTVG
+421 VEIALGAAFPTVG

-492 PGAGEAVDV
+492 PGAGAAVDV

-513 APGTKA
+513 APGTKS
-519 KTTVK
+519 KTTIKHVDDAAT
-524 SSSGGGSIVLD
+524 SGAIVLD
-535 STKVGSGKKVDVHNL
+535 ADKVDSGKTLEVQEAVFAD
-550 KFTPSGASGPTTVKV
+550 GTTGKA
-565 LADQD
+565 LATHKM
-570 IEIPPKD
+570 EIC
-577 EGDGW
+577 
-582 KDHESETDS
+582 
-591 NVTFAERNDKLYVG
+591 YV
-605 VYYT
+605 

>member
-9 MAPREDAAFTFTANG
+9 MAPREGAAFTFTANG

-60 VTVKYNGST
+60 VTVKYNGAT
-69 VFAGTLKKYTE
+69 VFAGTLAKYTE
-80 RTTRGLTVLDMKFAD
+80 RTTRGLTVLGMTFAD
-95 RWDILERRVFRQEW
+95 GWDVLERRVFRQEW
-109 KVAGEG
+109 KVAGAG
-115 GASVSTR
+115 GASVTTR
-122 SARLVLNVDELG
+122 SARLVLNVDEMG
-134 LPVMLPGQIGEI
+134 LPVMLPGQIGDI
-146 CSYGGIMNSDG
+146 CSYGGIMMSDG
-157 GIPNIALPA
+157 GIPNVALPA
-166 DVTENLTCADAIR
+166 DVAENLTCADAIR
-179 RLLRLFPQV
+179 RLLRLFPHV
-188 VAYYNAERNVVQ
+188 VAYYKAERNMVQ

-213 SEGRILSSAKQYT
+213 SEGRILSRARQYT

-239 VDKVVVDA
+239 VDTVVVDE

-301 PSFWRDKHPR
+301 PGFWKEKHPR

-383 PGRHTRQIG
+383 PGRHTRQTG

-406 GAILAQRSEDLEEED
+406 AALLAQRSGELEGED
-421 VEIALGEAFPTVG
+421 VEIALGKAFPTVG
-434 ETLDGLVCQTVE
+434 ETLDGLICQTVE
-446 VDCDSRVARLHFGHP
+446 VDCDARVARLHFGHP

-492 PGAGEAVDV
+492 PGDGEAVEV

-519 KTTVK
+519 KTTIKHVDDAAK
-524 SSSGGGSIVLD
+524 SGAIVLD
-535 STKVGSGKKVDVHNL
+535 ADKVDSGKTLEVQEAVFAD
-550 KFTPSGASGPTTVKV
+550 GTTGKA
-565 LADQD
+565 LATHKM
-570 IEIPPKD
+570 EIC
-577 EGDGW
+577 
-582 KDHESETDS
+582 
-591 NVTFAERNDKLYVG
+591 YV
-605 VYYT
+605 

>member
-60 VTVKYNGST
+60 VTVKYNGAT
-69 VFAGTLKKYTE
+69 VFAGTLAKYTE
-80 RTTRGLTVLDMKFAD
+80 RTTRGLTVLGMTFAD
-95 RWDILERRVFRQEW
+95 GWDVLERRVFRQEW

-115 GASVSTR
+115 GASVTTR

-134 LPVMLPGQIGEI
+134 LPVMLPGQIGDI
-146 CSYGGIMNSDG
+146 CSYGGIMMSDG
-157 GIPNIALPA
+157 GIPNVALPA
-166 DVTENLTCADAIR
+166 DVAENLTCADAIR
-179 RLLRLFPQV
+179 RLLRLFPHV

-213 SEGRILSSAKQYT
+213 SEGRILSRARQYT

-239 VDKVVVDA
+239 VDTVVVDE

-301 PSFWRDKHPR
+301 PGFWKEKHPR
-311 LANVPLSAISISEA
+311 LANVPLTAISISEA

-383 PGRHTRQIG
+383 PGRHTRQTG

-406 GAILAQRSEDLEEED
+406 AALLAQRSGELEGED
-421 VEIALGEAFPTVG
+421 VEIALGKAFPTVG
-434 ETLDGLVCQTVE
+434 ETLDGLICQTVE
-446 VDCDSRVARLHFGHP
+446 VDCDARVARLHFGHP
-461 DYLSAEDMRSLLNGF
+461 AYLSAEDMRSLLNGF

-492 PGAGEAVDV
+492 PGDGEAVDV

-519 KTTVK
+519 KTTIKHVDDAAT
-524 SSSGGGSIVLD
+524 SGAIVLD
-535 STKVGSGKKVDVHNL
+535 ADKVDSGKTVEVQEAVFAD
-550 KFTPSGASGPTTVKV
+550 GTTGKA
-565 LADQD
+565 LATHKM
-570 IEIPPKD
+570 EIC
-577 EGDGW
+577 
-582 KDHESETDS
+582 
-591 NVTFAERNDKLYVG
+591 YV
-605 VYYT
+605 

>member
-1 MTATQNTG
+1 MTAEQNTG

-49 MPSGLIASGDT
+49 MPSGLIASKDT
-60 VTVKYNGST
+60 VTVKYNGTT
-69 VFAGTLKKYTE
+69 VFAGTLAKYTE
-80 RTTRGLTVLDMKFAD
+80 RTTRGLTVLDMTCAD

-115 GASVSTR
+115 GASVTTR

-146 CSYGGIMNSDG
+146 CSYGGIMCSDG
-157 GIPNIALPA
+157 GIPYVALPA
-166 DVTENLTCADAIR
+166 DVTENITCADAIR

-213 SEGRILSSAKQYT
+213 SEGRILSRAKQYT

-239 VDKVVVDA
+239 VDTVVVDE

-283 SSWESLEVTTE
+283 TSWESLEVTTE

-301 PSFWRDKHPR
+301 PSFWQEKHPR
-311 LANVPLSAISISEA
+311 LANVPLSAISISDA

-383 PGRHTRQIG
+383 PGRHTRQTG

-406 GAILAQRSEDLEEED
+406 AALLAQRSGNLEGED
-421 VEIALGEAFPTVG
+421 VEIALCEAFPTVG
-434 ETLDGLVCQTVE
+434 ETLDDLVCQTVE
-446 VDCDSRVARLHFGHP
+446 VDCDTRVARLHFGHP
-461 DYLSAEDMRSLLNGF
+461 AYLSAEDMRSLLNGF

-492 PGAGEAVDV
+492 PGAGAAVDV

-513 APGTKA
+513 APGTKS
-519 KTTVK
+519 KTTIKHVDDAAK
-524 SSSGGGSIVLD
+524 SGAIVLD
-535 STKVGSGKKVDVHNL
+535 ADKVDSGKTLEVQEAVFAD
-550 KFTPSGASGPTTVKV
+550 GTTGKA
-565 LADQD
+565 LATHKM
-570 IEIPPKD
+570 EIC
-577 EGDGW
+577 
-582 KDHESETDS
+582 
-591 NVTFAERNDKLYVG
+591 YV
-605 VYYT
+605 

>member
-49 MPSGLIASGDT
+49 MPSGLIASKDT
-60 VTVKYNGST
+60 VTVKYNGTT
-69 VFAGTLKKYTE
+69 VFAGTLAKYTE
-80 RTTRGLTVLDMKFAD
+80 RTVRGLTVLDMKFAD
-95 RWDILERRVFRQEW
+95 RWDILERLVFRQEW

-115 GASVSTR
+115 GASVTTR

-146 CSYGGIMNSDG
+146 CSYGGIMMADG
-157 GIPNIALPA
+157 GIPYIALPA

-207 KSPGWL
+207 QSPGWL
-213 SEGRILSSAKQYT
+213 SEGRILSRAKQYT

-239 VDKVVVDA
+239 VDTVVVDE

-283 SSWESLEVTTE
+283 TSWESLEVTTE

-301 PSFWRDKHPR
+301 PRFWKEKHPR

-383 PGRHTRQIG
+383 PGRHTRQTG

-406 GAILAQRSEDLEEED
+406 AALLAQRSGNLEGED
-421 VEIALGEAFPTVG
+421 VEIALGAAFPTVG
-434 ETLDGLVCQTVE
+434 ETLDDLICQTVE
-446 VDCDSRVARLHFGHP
+446 VDCDTRVARLHFGHP
-461 DYLSAEDMRSLLNGF
+461 AYLSAEDMRSLLNGF

-519 KTTVK
+519 KTTIKHVDDAAK
-524 SSSGGGSIVLD
+524 SGAIVLD
-535 STKVGSGKKVDVHNL
+535 ADKVDSGKTLEVQEAVFAD
-550 KFTPSGASGPTTVKV
+550 GTTGKA
-565 LADQD
+565 LATHKM
-570 IEIPPKD
+570 EIC
-577 EGDGW
+577 
-582 KDHESETDS
+582 
-591 NVTFAERNDKLYVG
+591 YV
-605 VYYT
+605 

>member
-60 VTVKYNGST
+60 VTVKYNGAT
-69 VFAGTLKKYTE
+69 VFAGTLAKYTE
-80 RTTRGLTVLDMKFAD
+80 RTTRGLTVLDMTFAD

-115 GASVSTR
+115 GASVTTR
-122 SARLVLNVDELG
+122 SARVVLNVDAMG
-134 LPVMLPGQIGEI
+134 LPVMLIGQIGEI
-146 CSYGGIMNSDG
+146 CSYGGIMDSDG
-157 GIPNIALPA
+157 GIPYVALPA

-179 RLLRLFPQV
+179 RLLRWFPQV

-200 FSVPDTS
+200 LSVPDTS

-213 SEGRILSSAKQYT
+213 SEGRILSRAKQYT

-239 VDKVVVDA
+239 VDTVVVDA

-301 PSFWRDKHPR
+301 PSFWKEKHPR
-311 LANVPLSAISISEA
+311 LANVPLSAISISEV

-383 PGRHTRQIG
+383 PGRHTRQTG

-406 GAILAQRSEDLEEED
+406 AAILAQRSGDLEGED

-461 DYLSAEDMRSLLNGF
+461 AYLSAEDMRSLLNGF
-476 RGRAY
+476 RGRGY

-486 QRGNTD
+486 QRDNTD
-492 PGAGEAVDV
+492 PSAGAAVDV

-524 SSSGGGSIVLD
+524 SLSGGGSIVLD
-535 STKVGSGKKVDVHNL
+535 STKVGSGKKVEVKEAVFAD
-550 KFTPSGASGPTTVKV
+550 GTTGKV
-565 LADQD
+565 LATHKL
-570 IEIPPKD
+570 EIC
-577 EGDGW
+577 
-582 KDHESETDS
+582 
-591 NVTFAERNDKLYVG
+591 YI
-605 VYYT
+605 